1 MHTPHS
7 HAGKGGAAKFNE
19 LLKIQIKVHHQI
31 LNEWGA
37 CPILNLKKNF
47 ELAVTTN
54 SGKKPDIDVREKTH
68 QIMLH
73 SLGILMCM
81 HM

>member
-1 MHTPHS
+1 MS
-7 HAGKGGAAKFNE
+7 YFKFE
-19 LLKIQIKVHHQI
+19 
-31 LNEWGA
+31 
-37 CPILNLKKNF
+37 KKF
-47 ELAVTTN
+47 ELAAPTN

>member
-1 MHTPHS
+1 MS
-7 HAGKGGAAKFNE
+7 YFKFE
-19 LLKIQIKVHHQI
+19 
-31 LNEWGA
+31 
-37 CPILNLKKNF
+37 KNF
-47 ELAVTTN
+47 ELAAPTN
-54 SGKKPDIDVREKTH
+54 SVKKPDIDVREKTH